1 LNTASTTLQPLINFS
16 GSANKVIE
24 ISNCNLTYAN
34 ILTDTVGNKC
44 CILFSNSSG
53 TYTVSISQCLLLCEG
68 AITGTGGQIQCIQD
82 TGAGAVVMSYGGL
95 LAGATAHHISPNV
108 TKTQYVSVP

>member
-1 LNTASTTLQPLINFS
+1 LNTASTTLLPLINFG

-34 ILTDTVGNKC
+34 ILTDTGGNKC

-68 AITGTGGQIQCIQD
+68 AITGTPQIQCIQD
-82 TGAGAVVMSYGGL
+82 TGAGAVVMAYGGL